1 MFVAPLKIIFRDGEY
16 ADGIDLT
23 AAELY
28 QRLPLEIPK
37 TSLPSA
43 ETVLQILD
51 QIRSEGYNK
60 VLTVTISSGLSGT
73 NNMLKLLAA
82 NIKDLDMYV
91 YDTKNIAIGSGFSAI
106 QAAEYIAGGM
116 DWQTLKLVLDA
127 QTGKSKVFFC
137 LDTLEYLQKGGRIGM
152 VTAMLGTALNLKPV
166 ISCNP
171 EGVYYT
177 MAKVRGRQAIT
188 QKNY

>member
-1 MFVAPLKIIFRDGEY
+1 MSNTDKIAILIDSGTDVPPELVQKYHMFVAPLKIIFRDGEY

-91 YDTKNIAIGSGFSAI
+91 YCLLYTSNAK
-106 QAAEYIAGGM
+106 QR
-116 DWQTLKLVLDA
+116 LVLSFMGILA
-127 QTGKSKVFFC
+127 P
-137 LDTLEYLQKGGRIGM
+137 LQPTEGAVRRIFYIVIGGRIR
-152 VTAMLGTALNLKPV
+152 VALVKSHDD
-166 ISCNP
+166 ISSQRIFNFHYLFRC
-171 EGVYYT
+171 
-177 MAKVRGRQAIT
+177 K
-188 QKNY
+188 